1 MKKVVIYRN
10 SHPPKEDR
18 ALYIYFDHKFK
29 SHRII
34 RPDMERFEGDP
45 MSWRN
50 LAYAIEPNLY
60 KYVVK

>member
-1 MKKVVIYRN
+1 MKKVVIHKN
-10 SHPPKEDR
+10 SHRPREDK

-34 RPDMERFEGDP
+34 RPDMGHFDGDP
-45 MSWRN
+45 MGWRN

-60 KYVVK
+60 KYEVK